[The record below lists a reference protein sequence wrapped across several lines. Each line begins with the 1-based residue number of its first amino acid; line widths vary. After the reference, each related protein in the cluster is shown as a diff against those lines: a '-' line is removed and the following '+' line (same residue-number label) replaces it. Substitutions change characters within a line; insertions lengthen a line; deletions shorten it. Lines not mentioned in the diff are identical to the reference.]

1 MRDTVGV
8 EFTLTSGVM
17 SECAPDGRL
26 FNIVKLRVD
35 PWDPEYGG
43 SIELEPDQGPPS
55 GLDLGVEVDGVWSP
69 VPAPPARSAVCCAF
83 IDGVR
88 RIDLRLFAEEGDE
101 AAPGLAGSW
110 AVGSAW
116 SSLPPEISD
125 VRLGRELVVGGGLPA
140 AALDVAIGGGSI
152 RFQPRSVTGVR
163 PLDPIQ
169 GLQNAMREAEA
180 ALAQDVLSGGS
191 AELVISDGPLTYFA
205 AGPAIGLVKRQS
217 RAYLDGEHAKVLGRL
232 RVGERTP
239 IFRFGKQRLERY
251 TWYLCL
257 ASRRAIDGAM
267 AGLVRLEVLT
277 TDGIDHA
284 LHLAGLTAAALPR
297 FAPTPGRD
305 PRAPQNLYPVGALE
319 NRLRHRLGD
328 PALIRR
334 ALETA
339 IHAEVLSGK

>member
-1 MRDTVGV
+1 M
-8 EFTLTSGVM
+8 
-17 SECAPDGRL
+17 
-26 FNIVKLRVD
+26 KLRVD

-43 SIELEPDQGPPS
+43 SIELDPDLGPPT
-55 GLDLGVEVDGVWSP
+55 GLDLGVEVDRAWSP
-69 VPAPPARSAVCCAF
+69 MPAPAARSSVCCAF

-88 RIDLRLFAEEGDE
+88 RIDLRLFAEEGDA

-125 VRLGRELVVGGGLPA
+125 VRLGRELVVGGGLSA
-140 AALDVAIGGGSI
+140 DALDVLIGSGSI
-152 RFQPRSVTGVR
+152 RFAPRSVTGVT
-163 PLDPIQ
+163 PLEPIQ

-180 ALAQDVLSGGS
+180 TLAQEVLSRGG

-217 RAYLDGEHAKVLGRL
+217 RAYLDGEHAQVLGRL
-232 RVGERTP
+232 TVGERTP
-239 IFRFGKQRLERY
+239 IFKFGEQRLERY
-251 TWYLCL
+251 AWYLCL
-257 ASRRAIDGAM
+257 APRRAIDGAM
-267 AGLVRLEVLT
+267 ASLVRLEVLT
-277 TDGIDHA
+277 TEGIDHA
-284 LHLAGLTAAALPR
+284 RELAGLTGAVLPR

-319 NRLRHRLGD
+319 SKLRHRLGD

-339 IHAEVLSGK
+339 IHAEVLSGR